1 MIVRGTAAR
10 FFVGSLEWLACLFLG
25 GVFLAAALPKLA
37 DPAGFAL
44 AVHQYRLLPGAAVNI
59 AAIYLPWLELTCAGA
74 LVFVPKARRGVLW
87 MIAALLALF
96 TAAMFLALVR
106 GVAVP
111 CGCFGGDG
119 KDDPA
124 GWVNILRNLGLIALS
139 FLAMGL
145 RALRTWH

>member
-1 MIVRGTAAR
+1 MIVRGAIAR

-44 AVHQYRLLPGAAVNI
+44 AVHQYRLLPWQVVNI

-74 LVFVPKARRGVLW
+74 LVFIPKARRAVLW
-87 MIAALLALF
+87 MVAGMLGVF
-96 TAAMFLALVR
+96 TFAMFLAIVR

-124 GWVNILRNLGLIALS
+124 GWMNILRNVGLVAVS